1 VKPMATKVRFGLVG
15 CGGIGEV
22 HAKAIE
28 LLEEAELV
36 AVCDIDADRAH
47 KVAEEHGVAHAFTD
61 ADAMLEE
68 VALDAVTVA
77 TDHKHHFAPAMAA
90 MKRGVHTIVEK
101 PITVSLKEAHMLLE
115 TAREHGVKLGGVFQR
130 RFFPAAQRMH
140 SAIVEGRTGRVTIAE
155 CIALLGRDRA
165 YFARDAWRG
174 TWKGEGGG
182 ALMNQAIHM
191 IDMLLWM
198 VGVPNEVY
206 GRWGTL
212 KHDEYIDVEDTACA
226 VVGFES
232 GAMASIVATTT
243 LESIEKAPGFRLAV
257 HGAAG
262 VTVGL
267 SERPELTQALT
278 DQWPFDSEETVRAWA
293 AAEEGKS
300 GFPGFHSDQLRD
312 FARAILDDRE
322 PTVTGADAVRA
333 LEVIKAVYLS
343 EARHSRIVLPMS
355 AEDRAEA
362 DRITRALEQ
371 TG

>member
-1 VKPMATKVRFGLVG
+1 MTKKVRFGLIG
-15 CGGIGEV
+15 CGGIGKV

-36 AVCDIDADRAH
+36 AVCDTDIDRARA
-47 KVAEEHGVAHAFTD
+47 VAGEHGLANAFASADTMLD
-61 ADAMLEE
+61 A

-77 TDHKHHFAPAMAA
+77 TDHKAHFAPAIAA
-90 MKRGVHTIVEK
+90 MKRGVSTIVEK
-101 PITVSLKEAHMLLE
+101 PITVSLNEAHTLLE
-115 TAREHGVKLGGVFQR
+115 TARAHGVKLGGVFQR

-140 SAIVEGRTGRVTIAE
+140 SAIVEGRIGRVTVAE
-155 CIALLGRDRA
+155 CVALLGRDRD

-206 GRWGTL
+206 GRWATL
-212 KHDEYIDVEDTACA
+212 KHGDYIDVEDTSCA
-226 VVGFES
+226 VVGFKN
-232 GAMASIVATTT
+232 GALASIVATTT
-243 LESIEKAPGFRLAV
+243 LQSLEKAPGFRLAI
-257 HGAAG
+257 HGAKG

-267 SERPELTQALT
+267 SERPELTQAVT
-278 DQWPFDSEETVRAWA
+278 DQWPFDPEETVREWA
-293 AAEEGKS
+293 AAEGSKP

-343 EARHSRIVLPMS
+343 EARRSRIVLPMS
-355 AEDRAEA
+355 AADRAEA
-362 DRITRALEQ
+362 DRITMGA
-371 TG
+371 

>member
-1 VKPMATKVRFGLVG
+1 MTKKVRFGLIG
-15 CGGIGEV
+15 CGGIGKV

-36 AVCDIDADRAH
+36 AVCDTDIDRARA
-47 KVAEEHGVAHAFTD
+47 VAGEHGLANAFASADTMLD
-61 ADAMLEE
+61 A

-77 TDHKHHFAPAMAA
+77 TDHKAHFAPAIAA
-90 MKRGVHTIVEK
+90 MKRGVSTIVEK
-101 PITVSLKEAHMLLE
+101 PITVSLNEAHTLLE
-115 TAREHGVKLGGVFQR
+115 TARAHGVKLGGVFQR

-140 SAIVEGRTGRVTIAE
+140 SAIVEGRIGRVTVAE
-155 CIALLGRDRA
+155 CIALLGRDRD

-212 KHDEYIDVEDTACA
+212 KHGDYIDVEDTSCA
-226 VVGFES
+226 VVGFEN
-232 GAMASIVATTT
+232 GALASIVATTT
-243 LESIEKAPGFRLAV
+243 LRSVDEAPGFRLAV
-257 HGAAG
+257 HGANG

-267 SERPELTQALT
+267 SERPELTQAIT
-278 DQWPFDSEETVRAWA
+278 DQWPFEPEETVRAWA
-293 AAEEGKS
+293 AAEGSKP

-343 EARHSRIVLPMS
+343 EARRSRIVLPMS
-355 AEDRAEA
+355 AADRAEA
-362 DRITRALEQ
+362 DRITMGA
-371 TG
+371 

>member
-1 VKPMATKVRFGLVG
+1 MTKKVRFGLVG
-15 CGGIGEV
+15 CGGIGKV

-36 AVCDIDADRAH
+36 AVCDTDIDRARS
-47 KVAEEHGVAHAFTD
+47 VAREHGLANAFASADTMLD
-61 ADAMLEE
+61 A

-77 TDHKHHFAPAMAA
+77 TDHKAHFAPAIAA
-90 MKRGVHTIVEK
+90 MKRGVSTIVEK
-101 PITVSLKEAHMLLE
+101 PITVSLNEAHTLLE
-115 TAREHGVKLGGVFQR
+115 TARAHGVKLGGVFQR

-140 SAIVEGRTGRVTIAE
+140 SAIVEGRIGRVTVAE
-155 CIALLGRDRA
+155 CVALLGRDRD

-212 KHDEYIDVEDTACA
+212 KHGDYIDVEDTSCA
-226 VVGFES
+226 VVGFEN
-232 GAMASIVATTT
+232 GALASIVATTT
-243 LESIEKAPGFRLAV
+243 LRSVDEAPGFRLAV
-257 HGAAG
+257 HGANG

-267 SERPELTQALT
+267 SERPELTQAIT
-278 DQWPFDSEETVRAWA
+278 DQWPFEPEETVRAWA
-293 AAEEGKS
+293 AAEGNKP

-343 EARHSRIVLPMS
+343 EARRSPIVLPMS
-355 AEDRAEA
+355 AGDRAEA
-362 DRITRALEQ
+362 DRITMGA
-371 TG
+371 